1 MQDSDTFKFSKS
13 EADASTNTT
22 SNASPNRHSNQASDE
37 EANRRSDQASD
48 EGADSRADVTAL
60 DDTRSIGL
68 CGQSQC
74 VSCLGYVWLSL
85 LS

>member
-1 MQDSDTFKFSKS
+1 MQDGDTFEFSKS
-13 EADASTNTT
+13 EADASTNAT
-22 SNASPNRHSNQASDE
+22 SNATPNSH
-37 EANRRSDQASD
+37 SDQAAD